1 MRGPAFVGAI
11 LLAGAVPWS
20 SAAGQTQAPY
30 TLQVNSRVVL
40 TDVTVTDKQGN
51 PVSGLAE
58 DDFLVFDNGKPQKL
72 ASFEEHREK
81 LATLWE
87 AATAPGSFSNDFL
100 RHPPPQVNAILFDT
114 TTIGMVDQMVLFQQM
129 TKFVDRLPAGEPVAV
144 FKRTADT
151 TLQLANFTDD
161 RATLMAAIGRA
172 IPKLPQPGAWMAN
185 DIDTLQQMAVYLS
198 QVPGRKNLIWFT
210 GGSNL
215 FLNVD
220 PEDSGLGAAVTAAAN
235 DSQRRSIYDMLES
248 ERIAIYPIDAREL
261 TVGSTMGMVFQ
272 QMQMR
277 QDAAATGGEAYVNT
291 NGLALAAQHII
302 ATDGDYYTLTYSPQD
317 LKNNGKWHH
326 VEVKLER
333 KGYQLSYRHGFFD
346 DGSNQPGPPGRTR
359 TVLKAGARKV
369 EVPNDRSEP
378 IVFTIQ
384 AEPAPAGAAAGAN
397 DPPLKR
403 GETRYRVRYSVP
415 ARDVFPEK
423 VDGNAGTDVLG
434 SAVLSFD
441 GNGELLAKRMLE
453 VTVTVD
459 EARARTLPNAKI
471 DFVETVD
478 LPKGRNYLYLG
489 VWDTMTGRMGTVN
502 AEVEVGKTARREHA
516 QR

>member
-1 MRGPAFVGAI
+1 
-11 LLAGAVPWS
+11 
-20 SAAGQTQAPY
+20 
-30 TLQVNSRVVL
+30 
-40 TDVTVTDKQGN
+40 
-51 PVSGLAE
+51 
-58 DDFLVFDNGKPQKL
+58 
-72 ASFEEHREK
+72 
-81 LATLWE
+81 
-87 AATAPGSFSNDFL
+87 
-100 RHPPPQVNAILFDT
+100 
-114 TTIGMVDQMVLFQQM
+114 
-129 TKFVDRLPAGEPVAV
+129 
-144 FKRTADT
+144 
-151 TLQLANFTDD
+151 
-161 RATLMAAIGRA
+161 
-172 IPKLPQPGAWMAN
+172 
-185 DIDTLQQMAVYLS
+185 
-198 QVPGRKNLIWFT
+198 
-210 GGSNL
+210 
-215 FLNVD
+215 
-220 PEDSGLGAAVTAAAN
+220 
-235 DSQRRSIYDMLES
+235 
-248 ERIAIYPIDAREL
+248 
-261 TVGSTMGMVFQ
+261 
-272 QMQMR
+272 MQMR